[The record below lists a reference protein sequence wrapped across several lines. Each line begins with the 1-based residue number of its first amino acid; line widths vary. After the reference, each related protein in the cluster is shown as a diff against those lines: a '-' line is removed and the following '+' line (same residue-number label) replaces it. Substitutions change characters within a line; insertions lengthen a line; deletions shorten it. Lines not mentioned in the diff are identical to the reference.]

1 MTERG
6 KFWEKD
12 ELISHSAKAIIFPA
26 LKFGAFTGECAP
38 FSLQASIYFLLFG
51 SFWRLADG
59 FGFIYCDQKADAS
72 PIEPVQW
79 DDFPEETH

>member
-12 ELISHSAKAIIFPA
+12 ELMPQSAKAIIFPA

-38 FSLQASIYFLLFG
+38 FSLQASIYFLLYF
-51 SFWRLADG
+51 
-59 FGFIYCDQKADAS
+59 
-72 PIEPVQW
+72 
-79 DDFPEETH
+79 